1 MQLRSARLCLDCDEI
16 HDSPQCPACAS
27 ETFAYISRW
36 VPAPARRATQGPR
49 PAGAARRAVT
59 PGKAVGYGVVGIGI
73 MVLARW
79 LSSGR
84 QHIEDTALRNT
95 GDLK

>member
-1 MQLRSARLCLDCDEI
+1 MQLRTARLCLDCDEI

-36 VPAPARRATQGPR
+36 VPAPARRPTPRAATIE
-49 PAGAARRAVT
+49 ARRTVAT
-59 PGKAVGYGVVGIGI
+59 GKAVGYGVVGIGL
-73 MVLARW
+73 MALGRW
-79 LSSGR
+79 FASGK
-84 QHIEDTALRNT
+84 QQIEESALRNT